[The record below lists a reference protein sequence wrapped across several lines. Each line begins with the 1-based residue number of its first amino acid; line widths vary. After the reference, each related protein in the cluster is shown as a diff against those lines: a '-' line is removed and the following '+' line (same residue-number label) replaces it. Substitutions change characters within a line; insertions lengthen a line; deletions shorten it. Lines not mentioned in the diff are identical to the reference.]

1 MVTLFV
7 TSDIHSHFDIFIK
20 ELEEKGYDKDNPN
33 HWLVVCGDVFDRNDA
48 LAYYYATNFLNQSAM
63 VLPAHGDVTFQCDA
77 SAATAAFNQLIDA
90 TAKCG
95 KAIKKWSSWH
105 YRRSDFKTLRGRSLE
120 KF

>member
-1 MVTLFV
+1 MAKVELGPGKMTAFDRDSGEELF
-7 TSDIHSHFDIFIK
+7 
-20 ELEEKGYDKDNPN
+20 
-33 HWLVVCGDVFDRNDA
+33 CGDVFDRNDA